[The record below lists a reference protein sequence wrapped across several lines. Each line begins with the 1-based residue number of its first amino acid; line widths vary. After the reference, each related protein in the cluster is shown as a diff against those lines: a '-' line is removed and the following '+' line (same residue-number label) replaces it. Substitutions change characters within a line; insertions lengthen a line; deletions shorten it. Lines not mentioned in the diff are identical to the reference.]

1 MTRQQQLDEQK
12 PCLFISL
19 TLSLTPTT
27 SSSSS
32 SSILTSL
39 YLSLSEIPMDV
50 TLSSNPQTLT
60 LVSCTPFSSSSSSKL
75 RSIRREFLGSTQTLR
90 PLRSRTNHRRTKLG
104 LLQFQSPRFLIRAS
118 LHSRSVLVLVAVVT
132 FSAVSVFFL
141 NRCRRKNNDSEVSG
155 PPDFVLSE
163 LGQDVMNWV
172 FEGLN
177 VGFREQHKEEES
189 KGLKD
194 KIRENGHASGD
205 EEAPLIVQ
213 TSALIHEEAL
223 VTKPIQPPGSD
234 VLTSSA
240 NMSLHSDEPEVSGQ
254 TFSPSDFE
262 SGVLNPLTLGKETTV
277 LQVEGS
283 KEEIAS
289 DSELPTLLSKIK
301 HSAASVNIYDPPAE
315 VNEFNKPNDELGEE
329 HESISYNAFLG
340 VSGREKLYMFYETN
354 NSVAK
359 STANPSILKSFSPR
373 ASLNNKYS
381 SLMRNTALK
390 GAESTTQ
397 VSLHSA
403 EYFEGKVPVASYKEG
418 LPHSRGDSGKGKGFP
433 RDREMKHLPK
443 KNYKIAPVFPQPN
456 GMHVTDNSHPSE
468 QLSAYNRLL
477 KVGRLTECVK
487 LLEDMERRG
496 LLDMNKVYHVRFFE
510 ACKRK
515 KAIKEAFR
523 YTKLIPNPTL
533 STFNML
539 MSVCASSQ
547 DSEGAFQVL
556 QLVQDAGLKV
566 DCKLYTTL
574 VSTCAKSGKV
584 DAMFEVFHKM
594 VNAGVEP
601 NVHTYG
607 ALIDGCARAGQV
619 AKAFGAYGIMRSKS
633 KNWQKALDLYED
645 LKSMKIKQTVSTLN
659 ALITAL
665 CDGDQL
671 QKAVEVLSDMKGLGL
686 SPNSITYSILLV
698 ASDKKDDLEAG
709 LMLLS
714 QAKKDGI
721 CPNIVMCRCII
732 GMCLRRFEEAC
743 ARGEPV
749 LSFDSRRPLLD
760 NKWTSEALMA
770 YRDILVAGVMP
781 TIEVLSQVLGCLQL
795 PYDVSLKNR
804 LIENLGVSVNISG
817 CSNLCSLIDGFGEY
831 DPRAF
836 SLIEEAASLG
846 IVPCVSFKES
856 PIVVDA
862 RNLQTHTAQVYL
874 LTVLKGLK
882 HRLAAGS
889 KLPNINILLPVEKTQ
904 FLTPKGE
911 KTINLAGRVSQ
922 AITALLRRLGIQ
934 YQGNESYGKI
944 RINGLTLRRWFQP
957 KLDSPFSGKPGDWS
971 SSQSRLGKEIIH
983 QQRDIRTG
991 DLSLD

>member
-1 MTRQQQLDEQK
+1 
-12 PCLFISL
+12 
-19 TLSLTPTT
+19 
-27 SSSSS
+27 
-32 SSILTSL
+32 
-39 YLSLSEIPMDV
+39 MDV

-104 LLQFQSPRFLIRAS
+104 LLQFQSPKFLIRAS

-172 FEGLN
+172 LEGLN

-359 STANPSILKSFSPR
+359 YTANPSILKSFSPR

-403 EYFEGKVPVASYKEG
+403 EYVEGKVPVASYKEG

-443 KNYKIAPVFPQPN
+443 KIDKIAPVFPQPN

-539 MSVCASSQ
+539 MLVCASSQ

-619 AKAFGAYGIMRSKS
+619 AKAFGAYGIMRSKKVKPDRVVFNALITACGQSGAVDRAFDVLAEMGAETQPIDPDHITVGALMKACANAGQVDRAREVYKMIHQYNIKGTPEVYTIAVSCCSQTGDWEFAISVYGDMTSKGVVPDEMFLSALIDAAGHAGKLEAAFEILQKARVEGIHVGIVSYSSLMGACSNS

-709 LMLLS
+709 LRLLS

-770 YRDILVAGVMP
+770 YRDIIVAGVMP

-862 RNLQTHTAQVYL
+862 RNLQTHTAQVLSYL
-874 LTVLKGLK
+874 T
-882 HRLAAGS
+882 
-889 KLPNINILLPVEKTQ
+889 
-904 FLTPKGE
+904 
-911 KTINLAGRVSQ
+911 
-922 AITALLRRLGIQ
+922 
-934 YQGNESYGKI
+934 
-944 RINGLTLRRWFQP
+944 
-957 KLDSPFSGKPGDWS
+957 
-971 SSQSRLGKEIIH
+971 
-983 QQRDIRTG
+983 
-991 DLSLD
+991 